1 MRALYQI
8 APQVSALRTQKVANY
23 SSLCAFKNERNCIA
37 TVAAG
42 FATTL
47 QSNDTGNSY
56 LRVRTVFFWQM
67 RILGSLHVVP
77 NTTLIRRFEMTQNRL
92 VPVHGSV
99 VLLKSQTAII
109 WRFTI
114 ARHFPLCKRNFCGFV
129 LITCFRSQASDRSV
143 GRDFRLHHVSSPTWN
158 SIHPL
163 VISVISLRDTTRTIT
178 NCYQQQRAYYLCLHY
193 IHNAITRRSAI
204 AEKAPRIRV
213 RVQVG
218 VVGHD

>member
-1 MRALYQI
+1 
-8 APQVSALRTQKVANY
+8 
-23 SSLCAFKNERNCIA
+23 
-37 TVAAG
+37 
-42 FATTL
+42 
-47 QSNDTGNSY
+47 
-56 LRVRTVFFWQM
+56 M

-77 NTTLIRRFEMTQNRL
+77 NTTLIRRVEMTQQCSCLWKSTGSCSRFCSSSQITNSYYL
-92 VPVHGSV
+92 EVHYC
-99 VLLKSQTAII
+99 TALSSMQ
-109 WRFTI
+109 
-114 ARHFPLCKRNFCGFV
+114 AQFCGFV
-129 LITCFRSQASDRSV
+129 LITCFRSQASDWSV

-193 IHNAITRRSAI
+193 ILNAITRRSST